1 MPEAQPT
8 AERTTQQSPEAAAA
22 AAASAAAADAL
33 RAQDAW
39 RAAACLAVDPVGLG
53 GAVLRTDLGEVTEA
67 WLAALASPLPPGEG
81 LRRLPPHIDDERLLG
96 GTDLAAT
103 LRAGRPVHARGL
115 LEECARGFLVLPM
128 AERAEPQLA
137 ARLGAALDQRS
148 VLVAREGQQR
158 EFATGFALVA
168 LDGGRASDEHCVPRL
183 RERLALHVD
192 LAGLRADAPPALA
205 RGELEAARALLP
217 GIQAGDEALQALC
230 ATALA
235 CGIAT
240 LRAPLLALRVARVH
254 AALEGRDA
262 IESGDLEFA
271 ARLVLAPR
279 ATVDPSAQASEPEPP
294 PPEPPP
300 EQPPDA
306 SDQPPEPRDP
316 TEVDKLEDSVQE
328 AAQAMIPKDLLERLA
343 AAELAR
349 TRNGTAGRAG
359 ANTLAKRRGRPA
371 GVRAG
376 RPGAGTR
383 LNLLATLRSAAPWQR
398 LRGREAGAQ
407 AGGHA
412 GGQATRVRV
421 LPDDFRVTW
430 YRQKKQTVTIFA
442 IDASGSSALHRLAEA
457 KGAVELLLAGCYV
470 RRDEVAVIAF
480 RGRQAEL
487 VLPPTRSLVRVKRSL
502 AGLPGGGGTPMASA
516 LDLAAR
522 LMAQVGKRG
531 QTPTLVV
538 LSDGNANVARDGT
551 GGRARAEA
559 DAFAAAKQLRTLG
572 ARVLLIDTAPRPQ
585 AQSQQL
591 AELLS
596 ARYLALPQADARR
609 MAEAVRLA
617 G

>member
-1 MPEAQPT
+1 VPEAQ
-8 AERTTQQSPEAAAA
+8 QAAV
-22 AAASAAAADAL
+22 DAL

-168 LDGGRASDEHCVPRL
+168 LDGGRASDEQCAPRL

-205 RGELEAARALLP
+205 RAELVAARALLP

-254 AALEGRDA
+254 AALEGREVLDA
-262 IESGDLEFA
+262 EDLAFA

-306 SDQPPEPRDP
+306 SDQPPEPREP
-316 TEVDKLEDSVQE
+316 SEVDKLEDSVQE

-349 TRNGTAGRAG
+349 TRTGTAGRAG
-359 ANTLAKRRGRPA
+359 ANALAKRRGRPA

-398 LRGREAGAQ
+398 LRGREAGAR
-407 AGGHA
+407 AGLQP
-412 GGQATRVRV
+412 GGQGGGQGTRVRV

-591 AELLS
+591 AGLLA
-596 ARYLALPQADARR
+596 ARYLALPHADARR

>member
-1 MPEAQPT
+1 MRVRGARVPEA
-8 AERTTQQSPEAAAA
+8 RQS
-22 AAASAAAADAL
+22 AADAL

-39 RAAACLAVDPVGLG
+39 RAAACLAVDPPGLG
-53 GAVLRTDLGEVTEA
+53 GAVLRTDLGEATEA
-67 WLAALASPLPPGEG
+67 WLAALAGALPAGEG

-137 ARLGAALDQRS
+137 ARLGAALDQRR
-148 VLVAREGQQR
+148 VQVARDGQQR

-168 LDGGRASDEHCVPRL
+168 LDGGRASDEQCVPRL

-192 LAGLRADAPPALA
+192 LAGLRADAPPALTTH
-205 RGELEAARALLP
+205 ELEAARALLP
-217 GIQAGDEALQALC
+217 TIAAGDGALQALC

-240 LRAPLLALRVARVH
+240 LRAPLLALRVARTH

-262 IESGDLEFA
+262 LAEEDLAFA

-279 ATVDPSAQASEPEPP
+279 ATVDPAAQAAEPEPGQQ
-294 PPEPPP
+294 PP
-300 EQPPDA
+300 EQPPD
-306 SDQPPEPRDP
+306 SPEDPPDDQPPEPRDP
-316 TEVDKLEDSVQE
+316 GEVAKLEDSVQA
-328 AAQAMIPKDLLERLA
+328 AAQAVIPKDLLERLA

-349 TRNGTAGRAG
+349 ARSGTAGRAG
-359 ANTLAKRRGRPA
+359 ANVLAKRRGRPA

-383 LNLLATLRSAAPWQR
+383 LNLLATLRCAAPWQR
-398 LRGREAGAQ
+398 LRG
-407 AGGHA
+407 
-412 GGQATRVRV
+412 GQGTRVRV
-421 LPDDFRVTW
+421 LPDDFRVTC
-430 YRQKKQTVTIFA
+430 YRQKKQTVTVFA

-522 LMAQVGKRG
+522 LIQQVARRG
-531 QTPTLVV
+531 QTPTLV
-538 LSDGNANVARDGT
+538 LLTDGHANVARDGT

-559 DAFAAAKQLRTLG
+559 DAIAAAKAVRLLG
-572 ARVLLIDTAPRPQ
+572 ARTLLIDTAPRPQ
-585 AQSQQL
+585 PQSQQL
-591 AELLS
+591 AELLV
-596 ARYLALPQADARR
+596 ARYLALPHADARR
-609 MAEAVRLA
+609 VAEAVRLA

>member
-1 MPEAQPT
+1 MRVRGARVPEA
-8 AERTTQQSPEAAAA
+8 RQS
-22 AAASAAAADAL
+22 AADAL

-39 RAAACLAVDPVGLG
+39 RAAACLAVDPPGLG
-53 GAVLRTDLGEVTEA
+53 GAVLRTDLGEATEA
-67 WLAALASPLPPGEG
+67 WLAALAGALPAGEG

-137 ARLGAALDQRS
+137 ARLGAALDQRR
-148 VLVAREGQQR
+148 VQVARDGQQR

-168 LDGGRASDEHCVPRL
+168 LDGGRASDEQCVPRL

-192 LAGLRADAPPALA
+192 LAGLRADAPPALTTH
-205 RGELEAARALLP
+205 ELEAARALLP
-217 GIQAGDEALQALC
+217 TIAAGDGALQALC

-240 LRAPLLALRVARVH
+240 LRAPLLALRVARTH

-262 IESGDLEFA
+262 LAEEDLAFA

-279 ATVDPSAQASEPEPP
+279 ATVDPAAQAAEPEPGQQ
-294 PPEPPP
+294 PP
-300 EQPPDA
+300 EQPPD
-306 SDQPPEPRDP
+306 SPEDPPDDQPPEPRDP
-316 TEVDKLEDSVQE
+316 GEVAKLEDSVQA
-328 AAQAMIPKDLLERLA
+328 AAQAVIPKDLLERLA

-349 TRNGTAGRAG
+349 ARSGTAGRAG
-359 ANTLAKRRGRPA
+359 ANVLAKRRGRPA

-383 LNLLATLRSAAPWQR
+383 LNLLATLRCAAPWQR
-398 LRGREAGAQ
+398 LRG
-407 AGGHA
+407 
-412 GGQATRVRV
+412 GQGTRVRV
-421 LPDDFRVTW
+421 LPDDFRVTC
-430 YRQKKQTVTIFA
+430 YRQKKQTVTVFA

-522 LMAQVGKRG
+522 LIQQVAKRG
-531 QTPTLVV
+531 QTPTLV
-538 LSDGNANVARDGT
+538 LLTDGHANVARDGT

-559 DAFAAAKQLRTLG
+559 DAIAAAKAVRLLG
-572 ARVLLIDTAPRPQ
+572 ARTLLIDTAPRPQ
-585 AQSQQL
+585 PQSQQL
-591 AELLS
+591 AELLV
-596 ARYLALPQADARR
+596 ARYLALPHADARR
-609 MAEAVRLA
+609 VAEAVRLA

>member
-1 MPEAQPT
+1 MRVRGARVPEA
-8 AERTTQQSPEAAAA
+8 RQS
-22 AAASAAAADAL
+22 AADAL

-39 RAAACLAVDPVGLG
+39 RAAACLAVDPPGLG
-53 GAVLRTDLGEVTEA
+53 GAVLRTDLGEATEA
-67 WLAALASPLPPGEG
+67 WLAALAGALPAGEG

-137 ARLGAALDQRS
+137 ARLGAALDQRR
-148 VLVAREGQQR
+148 VQVARDGQQR

-168 LDGGRASDEHCVPRL
+168 LDGGRASDEQCVPRL

-192 LAGLRADAPPALA
+192 LAGLRADAPPALTTQ
-205 RGELEAARALLP
+205 ELEAARALLP
-217 GIQAGDEALQALC
+217 TIAAGDGALQALC

-240 LRAPLLALRVARVH
+240 LRAPLLALRVARTH

-262 IESGDLEFA
+262 LAEEDLAFA

-279 ATVDPSAQASEPEPP
+279 ATVDPAAQAAEPEPGQQ
-294 PPEPPP
+294 PP
-300 EQPPDA
+300 EQPPD
-306 SDQPPEPRDP
+306 SPEDPPDDQPPEPRDP
-316 TEVDKLEDSVQE
+316 GEVAKLEDSVQA
-328 AAQAMIPKDLLERLA
+328 AAQAVIPKDLLERLA

-349 TRNGTAGRAG
+349 ARSGTAGRAG
-359 ANTLAKRRGRPA
+359 ANVLAKRRGRPA

-383 LNLLATLRSAAPWQR
+383 LNLLATLRCAAPWQR
-398 LRGREAGAQ
+398 LRG
-407 AGGHA
+407 
-412 GGQATRVRV
+412 GQGTRVRV
-421 LPDDFRVTW
+421 LPDDFRVTC
-430 YRQKKQTVTIFA
+430 YRQKKQTVTVFA

-522 LMAQVGKRG
+522 LIQQVAKRG
-531 QTPTLVV
+531 QTPTLV
-538 LSDGNANVARDGT
+538 LLTDGHANVARDGT

-559 DAFAAAKQLRTLG
+559 DAIAAAKAVRLLG
-572 ARVLLIDTAPRPQ
+572 ARTLLIDTAPRPQ
-585 AQSQQL
+585 PQSQQL
-591 AELLS
+591 AELLV
-596 ARYLALPQADARR
+596 ARYLALPHADARR
-609 MAEAVRLA
+609 VAEAVRLA